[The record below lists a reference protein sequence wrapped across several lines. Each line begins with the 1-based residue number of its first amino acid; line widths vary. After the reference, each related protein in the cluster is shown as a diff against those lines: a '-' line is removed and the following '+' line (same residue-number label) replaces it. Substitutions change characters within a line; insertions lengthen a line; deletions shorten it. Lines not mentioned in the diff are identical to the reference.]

1 MVQQKSLTPSEEYVM
16 KAIWECKKEP
26 VLQDVLR
33 QVNDLHGKDWAPQTV
48 STYLG
53 KLCQKGY
60 ILLQRRGKTC
70 SYKILVSERDYQ
82 KSQLK
87 RMLIFIYNDNAAL
100 LNEDLED
107 LK

>member
-26 VLQDVLR
+26 VLRDVLH
-33 QVNDLHGKDWAPQTV
+33 QVNDVHGKEWAPQTV
-48 STYLG
+48 STYLS

-60 ILLQRRGKTC
+60 ILLQRSGKTY
-70 SYKILVSERDYQ
+70 SYKILVTEREYQ

-87 RMLIFIYNDNAAL
+87 RMLVFIYNDDEVL
-100 LNEDLED
+100 LNEDLEE